1 MDNILMPASITSLPS
16 LFSFVT
22 RKRRPARSRRGI
34 FNAQFDG
41 QDRSLSMPTVQ
52 LGCDILEQRIV
63 LTAAAAIDSSF
74 FEFTAGTITS
84 YQGAAAKVV
93 IPATI
98 NGTPVKEI
106 AGSAFAN
113 HTEITSLVIPS
124 SVTNIDNNAFSG
136 LTNLTKVKIGA
147 GVQFIGD
154 SAFRD
159 ASLLK
164 EVKFPNS
171 LISIGDNAFRHS
183 GLQGVTFGKKVE
195 LIGDHAFAENTSM
208 MKLVIPG
215 TVKRISA
222 GAFQDDVSLTVLQIG
237 KGVAFIGDSA
247 FAGIKALRAVSI
259 PGTVKTIG
267 SEAFAGDTA
276 IQYVGFGR
284 GIQSIG
290 ESAFAGN
297 TALQAVVIPGSV
309 KTIGEG
315 AFRGDTALARAVI
328 RHGVET
334 IEANAFQ
341 GNTAMTGV
349 LIPHSVKVIGH
360 SAFEG
365 NVAMAGVVIGN
376 GVQTIGNRA
385 FYGCTALT
393 SVVLGESVTSLG
405 TDAFASGQNVTYLS
419 RSFYVKAPPKL
430 PSMYESAG
438 MIVAAPQGQTHY
450 FYSVKAIEGVPVIN
464 FTPSKMAKTTS
475 YITAQQARADSR
487 RAALAESVGQVA
499 LSDMWPPP
507 GTTYGTY
514 VHYTVS
520 LGSSTS
526 TSNISATTAQLSA
539 ADSWAIEMPTGDTWN
554 HVISN
559 YTGPSTATSGTNS
572 ILVQTGD
579 NFGPI
584 VSGYSTTPTG
594 TYSWTF
600 SNATTGA
607 VYTIHF
613 TVS

>member
-22 RKRRPARSRRGI
+22 RKRRPARRRRGI

-52 LGCDILEQRIV
+52 LGFDILEQRIV

-113 HTEITSLVIPS
+113 HTEITSLVIPG

-136 LTNLTKVKIGA
+136 LTHLTN
-147 GVQFIGD
+147 VQFGTGLTSIGD

-183 GLQGVTFGKKVE
+183 GLQGVTFGKNVGS
-195 LIGDHAFAENTSM
+195 IGVSAFADNTAM
-208 MKLVIPG
+208 MKSVIPG
-215 TVKRISA
+215 NVKLISA
-222 GAFQDDVSLTVLQIG
+222 GAFQGNVSLKVLQIG
-237 KGVAFIGDSA
+237 KGVATIGDSA

-259 PGTVKTIG
+259 PGTVKIIG
-267 SEAFAGDTA
+267 AEAFAGDTA

-297 TALQAVVIPGSV
+297 IALQTVVIPGTV
-309 KTIGEG
+309 KSIGED
-315 AFRGDTALARAVI
+315 AFRGNTALARAVI
-328 RHGVET
+328 RNGVET
-334 IEANAFQ
+334 IGAHAFQ
-341 GNTAMTGV
+341 DNTAMTGA
-349 LIPHSVKVIGH
+349 LIPHSVKVIGD
-360 SAFEG
+360 SAYEG

-393 SVVLGESVTSLG
+393 SFVLGKGVISLG
-405 TDAFASGQNVTYLS
+405 VDMIDGGPNETYLP
-419 RSFYVKAPPKL
+419 RTFYLQSPLTSDVLKSSGVVESPPEVQDR
-430 PSMYESAG
+430 Y
-438 MIVAAPQGQTHY
+438 
-450 FYSVKAIEGVPVIN
+450 YSTSAIEDVPFVRL
-464 FTPSKMAKTTS
+464 TAAMMAKKTS
-475 YITAQQARADSR
+475 SITSQQARADSR
-487 RAALAESVGQVA
+487 RAALAERVGQVA
-499 LSDMWPPP
+499 SSPTDAVPSS
-507 GTTYGTY
+507 GTGYDVY
-514 VHYTVS
+514 FMVS
-520 LGSSTS
+520 CGSSSS
-526 TSNISATTAQLSA
+526 TKNVSATTTQFSDG
-539 ADSWAIEMPTGDTWN
+539 DSWSFEMPEGDTWN

-559 YTGPSTATSGTNS
+559 FTGPSTATSGTS
-572 ILVQTGD
+572 RLVIQTD
-579 NFGPI
+579 QTFGPR

-594 TYSWTF
+594 TYNWTF

-607 VYTIHF
+607 LYTIHF